1 MIIEKLAENK
11 KLLRQSKKKDKV
23 YNDGF
28 AALIYRSSSSMVDI
42 SFLFNPNK
50 KAGNKIKLQIMAINK
65 VTETKMPKA
74 CVPLKVDAVK
84 IKKPKNRII
93 AV

>member
-11 KLLRQSKKKDKV
+11 KLLRQSKKNDKV
-23 YNDGF
+23 YSDGF
-28 AALIYRSSSSMVDI
+28 ADDIYRSSSKMVLI
-42 SFLFNPNK
+42 SFLFNPIK
-50 KAGNKIKLQIMAINK
+50 KAGSRIRLQIIAINN
-65 VTETKMPKA
+65 VTETNMPKA

-84 IKKPKNRII
+84 MKNPKNKII

>member
-1 MIIEKLAENK
+1 
-11 KLLRQSKKKDKV
+11 
-23 YNDGF
+23 
-28 AALIYRSSSSMVDI
+28 MVEI

-50 KAGNKIKLQIMAINK
+50 KAGSNIKLQIIAINK
-65 VTETKMPKA
+65 VTETSIPNA

-84 IKKPKNRII
+84 MKKPKNRIN

>member
-1 MIIEKLAENK
+1 
-11 KLLRQSKKKDKV
+11 
-23 YNDGF
+23 
-28 AALIYRSSSSMVDI
+28 MVDT

-50 KAGNKIKLQIMAINK
+50 NAGSKIKLQIMAIK
-65 VTETKMPKA
+65 SVTETKMPNA
-74 CVPLKVDAVK
+74 WVPLKVDAVK

>member
-1 MIIEKLAENK
+1 
-11 KLLRQSKKKDKV
+11 
-23 YNDGF
+23 
-28 AALIYRSSSSMVDI
+28 MVAI

-50 KAGNKIKLQIMAINK
+50 KAGSRIKLQIMAINK
-65 VTETKMPKA
+65 VTETNIPKA

>member
-11 KLLRQSKKKDKV
+11 KLLRQSKKKDKE
-23 YNDGF
+23 YRDGF
-28 AALIYRSSSSMVDI
+28 VAVIYRSSSKMVVI

-50 KAGNKIKLQIMAINK
+50 KAGSRIRLQIIAINK
-65 VTETKMPKA
+65 VTETNIPKA
-74 CVPLKVDAVK
+74 WVPLKVDAVK